1 MVTTTA
7 GRSFVTREYRQ
18 VSSARPPGYA
28 GMNYIDVA
36 HELTKQIPEGRWTS
50 YGELADAVFA
60 ITGDRRTGYAI
71 AIKLLQR
78 EHAPW
83 HRLRDRHGV
92 YKSPSSR
99 PAAERDEWQSRRD
112 EALRAEGCS
121 VGERTRQA
129 DPARF
134 ISARELIAVL
144 GPPVD
149 PLEEARRKD
158 PDLSARVAAKRAA
171 RRAERGW

>member
-1 MVTTTA
+1 
-7 GRSFVTREYRQ
+7 
-18 VSSARPPGYA
+18 
-28 GMNYIDVA
+28 MNYIDVA

-50 YGELADAVFA
+50 YGELANAVFA
-60 ITGDRRTGYAI
+60 INGDRRTGYAI

-83 HRLRDRHGV
+83 HRLRNRHGV
-92 YKSPSSR
+92 YNSPSST
-99 PAAERDEWQSRRD
+99 PAAEREMYQLRFDG
-112 EALRAEGCS
+112 ALRAEGCR
-121 VGERTRQA
+121 VDERTGQA

-134 ISARELIAVL
+134 ISAAELVAVV

-149 PLEEARRKD
+149 PLEEARRRD

-171 RRAERGW
+171 RRAKRGW